1 MTRDKEQTRRGG
13 YDGRKDD
20 EMKKSLRDR
29 AFATELHSRFVARE
43 DDLGRDLTDEEVKAE
58 AQYQLE
64 TIPYSGNFEGS
75 ELRKVVRQLKALLR

>member
-1 MTRDKEQTRRGG
+1 
-13 YDGRKDD
+13 
-20 EMKKSLRDR
+20 MKKTLRTLRER

-43 DDLGRDLTDEEVKAE
+43 EDLGRDLTDEEVKAE
-58 AQYQLE
+58 ARYQLE